1 MKLRHPSGSL
11 AISIALHIVLG
22 AGLLWVLSIP
32 NPLVSWFRE
41 PRREPVPVERISFLA
56 LPNRGTTTPGRSGG
70 DNRPV
75 ARQPARAQRPLAPP
89 RQIPEKVPPAPP
101 AVSRPSEE
109 GKGPVVGKGGL
120 EEGVTPSYSDPRLW
134 LPPGDVVSAPTR
146 KTYSERLDSVLAA
159 RVQAHNDSLA
169 AIAANAARAPGDWT
183 FSKNGK
189 KYGIDSKKI
198 YLGDFSIPT
207 AILALL
213 PLNRGGNPT
222 EVAAERALN
231 FQRREIQEQAQR
243 AMNAEE
249 FREAVKRIRE
259 RKQREHDE
267 EMRRREE
274 AKKKQQQ
281 QQGKPIA
288 DQRP

>member
-1 MKLRHPSGSL
+1 
-11 AISIALHIVLG
+11 
-22 AGLLWVLSIP
+22 
-32 NPLVSWFRE
+32 
-41 PRREPVPVERISFLA
+41 
-56 LPNRGTTTPGRSGG
+56 
-70 DNRPV
+70 
-75 ARQPARAQRPLAPP
+75 
-89 RQIPEKVPPAPP
+89 
-101 AVSRPSEE
+101 
-109 GKGPVVGKGGL
+109 
-120 EEGVTPSYSDPRLW
+120 
-134 LPPGDVVSAPTR
+134 PPGDVVSAPTR

-249 FREAVKRIRE
+249 F
-259 RKQREHDE
+259 
-267 EMRRREE
+267 
-274 AKKKQQQ
+274 
-281 QQGKPIA
+281 
-288 DQRP
+288 